1 MPPLWVQRT
10 VNAMGDVLATF
21 RIMPE
26 GVEVDLGKLRKT
38 IAHSVGE
45 NIKIQGMVEKPFAFG
60 LKAIELAVI
69 LADMEGGTEK
79 LEETIRKLEG
89 VQSVENTGVTLV

>member
-1 MPPLWVQRT
+1 MPPMWVQRT

-26 GVEVDLGKLRKT
+26 GVEVDISKLKET
-38 IAHSVGE
+38 IAHSVEGT
-45 NIKIQGMVEKPFAFG
+45 IKIQSMVERPFAFG

-79 LEETIRKLEG
+79 LEETLGKLEG